1 VPVFGRG
8 TRPISEER
16 VCLIRSDHLDL
27 ASVPIFAAAPE
38 QRPAHAK
45 VYDGDEP
52 TAAEGPSAGLRL
64 PL

>member
-1 VPVFGRG
+1 MPVFPGAG
-8 TRPISEER
+8 FLQLTM
-16 VCLIRSDHLDL
+16 IRSDHLDL

-38 QRPAHAK
+38 QRAHAK
-45 VYDGDEP
+45 VDDGDEP